1 VIAQAVEIF
10 EKGGSSW
17 LCTGRENWACSVL
30 IILLLSRRAS
40 PFFCAKRR
48 VAQELVLGGLT
59 CRFSPPTP
67 ASSTAPLSL
76 QRPDRAPCSASSPST
91 DQHFALLP
99 AAGHCCNCCN
109 YCNCCNRCRLPAAA
123 AAAAATTTTTTPAL
137 LLRTK
142 EIALSALLL
151 LPCSLKYSPRHG
163 HAIGPSSVSW
173 GPSVLL
179 LPSPAA
185 DHRIKSLVASLPD
198 PIQPL
203 VFRAASLRT
212 PITRAPPTATYQ
224 PAITSSCTTIEARG
238 CTSGPR
244 QAATL
249 APSTPKRPSP
259 LLLLAARVRQSPTSE
274 RKSKELSPP

>member
-1 VIAQAVEIF
+1 M
-10 EKGGSSW
+10 S
-17 LCTGRENWACSVL
+17 
-30 IILLLSRRAS
+30 ILTANTR
-40 PFFCAKRR
+40 
-48 VAQELVLGGLT
+48 QQ
-59 CRFSPPTP
+59 
-67 ASSTAPLSL
+67 STAPLSL

-91 DQHFALLP
+91 DQHFALFP
-99 AAGHCCNCCN
+99 AAGLCCNCCN
-109 YCNCCNRCRLPAAA
+109 YCNCCNCCNRRRLP
-123 AAAAATTTTTTPAL
+123 AAATTTTTATPAL

-151 LPCSLKYSPRHG
+151 LPCSLKFSPRHG

-173 GPSVLL
+173 GPLV
-179 LPSPAA
+179 PSPAA
-185 DHRIKSLVASLPD
+185 GHRIKSLVASLPD

-203 VFRAASLRT
+203 VFRAAPLRT

-238 CTSGPR
+238 CTSGPG

-274 RKSKELSPP
+274 RKPKELSPP